1 MYDQVLDAIAPLYWN
16 FYPGYTPVPYFFY
29 PHSPHN
35 NYLSARTP
43 DADDC
48 PPFDLDRF
56 NTFYLHRD
64 IIPMYGNGIAP
75 RNLLAKTSPVLAEA
89 KAETSTDQA
98 ETENSMPLA
107 DLRRDFRETAFFYST
122 LESDKKGIVE
132 IPFSLPD
139 SHTSWKL
146 MLAAI
151 TEDMQNGFYIASKPL
166 MINPNLPRFVR
177 TGDKV
182 SISTRI
188 SNTTRNG
195 YSGLFTLEIFDP

>member
-1 MYDQVLDAIAPLYWN
+1 
-16 FYPGYTPVPYFFY
+16 
-29 PHSPHN
+29 
-35 NYLSARTP
+35 
-43 DADDC
+43 
-48 PPFDLDRF
+48 
-56 NTFYLHRD
+56 
-64 IIPMYGNGIAP
+64 MYGNGIAP

-151 TEDMQNGFYIASKPL
+151 TEDMQNGFYMDTIIASKPL

-177 TGDKV
+177 PAPSV
-182 SISTRI
+182 SERGVARIVCNTR
-188 SNTTRNG
+188 
-195 YSGLFTLEIFDP
+195 